1 MNYLVTYWTLRETS
15 LCRSNPT
22 IREAVSKQEFVLLSL
37 NKAAE
42 KFLGCRRVDAV
53 GHYLSDLAD
62 EWQSTS
68 WGRALIDSVR
78 CGTLTEHEWS
88 LVEGES
94 ACWYRVV
101 INPLKEAVVVT
112 MTDITQLKAREF
124 SLEKLNQDLELLA
137 RTDPLTGVSNRRHFF
152 EAAEEELERGRR
164 YALPLSVMVFD
175 LDWFKRINDLYGHAA
190 GDTVLVETVRLI
202 QDRLRTND
210 IIARMGGDE
219 FAILLPNTDAG
230 KAQEMTQRLCI
241 DLASQKINIGS
252 EKVSATCSFGVCEF
266 ADANTDVVDLLHI
279 ADQALYRAKQLG
291 RNRVELA
298 TDSIT
303 NREWAK

>member
-1 MNYLVTYWTLRETS
+1 MSFE
-15 LCRSNPT
+15 PT
-22 IREAVSKQEFVLLSL
+22 IHEAVSKQDFVVLSL

-42 KFLGCRRVDAV
+42 KFLDCRRVDAV

-68 WGRALIDSVR
+68 WGQALVESVR
-78 CGTLTEHEWS
+78 CGTLTDYE
-88 LVEGES
+88 LNLDEGEITY
-94 ACWYRVV
+94 WYRVV

-137 RTDPLTGVSNRRHFF
+137 STDPLTGVSNRRHFI
-152 EAAEEELERGRR
+152 EAAEEELERSRR
-164 YALPLSVMVFD
+164 YAFPLSVIVFD

-202 QDRLRTND
+202 QDRLRIND

-219 FAILLPNTDAG
+219 FAILLPNTDAD
-230 KAQEMTQRLCI
+230 KAQEMTQRLCA

-252 EKVSATCSFGVCEF
+252 EKVSGTCSFGVCEF
-266 ADANTDVVDLLHI
+266 ADANADVLDLVHK

-298 TDSIT
+298 ADNLTDQ
-303 NREWAK
+303 ELAK